1 MIVVTLQKRKIFL
14 LRLDLG
20 SENEIDAENNE

>member
-1 MIVVTLQKRKIFL
+1 MLVVTLQNRKIFL